1 MVGFR
6 DGSRFGVAVSF
17 DGVNVALVF
26 VCLMGFVGW
35 LALCHKKYFGLFY
48 VLSVIHGVIVTRGG

>member
-6 DGSRFGVAVSF
+6 DGSRLGVAVSF

-26 VCLMGFVGW
+26 VCAMGFVGW
-35 LALCHKKYFGLFY
+35 LALCHKNILDYFMFCQ
-48 VLSVIHGVIVTRGG
+48 